1 MKSDGSMSYISFTRD
16 WTTTCADIIIMKP
29 REDVCGTCAQFQSQ
43 ISRAVTEEDR
53 LTITESLK
61 THVTTAMDAIDH
73 YLACI
78 ARVKVAEAEA
88 QGRQDNTLTYSHMTF
103 DFAQQATIP
112 HHARQV
118 GPLYFRDCK

>member
-61 THVTTAMDAIDH
+61 THVTTAMDARDH

-78 ARVKVAEAEA
+78 ARVEAEA